1 VSEWC
6 CRPCNES
13 AAMPETAS
21 AIMPRCPHVAVA
33 LLVAFAPAAFVTSG
47 AEAQTYRIAPERTQ
61 ARFAVTQFGVLRQE
75 WRFHRV
81 SGTILLDPSR
91 ASGGRIDVAIDLASV
106 DTGWQLRDDF
116 IRGEDVF
123 DVARYPVLEFR
134 STHLEYRDRQI
145 AAAQGL
151 VSLHGVT
158 KPLRLDVR
166 SLDCVRVSGD
176 GGESCAATVSGQ
188 LLRREFGMDFAYP
201 IYGDAILLDFA
212 ITALRSRNDND
223 SDGEGRPTPR

>member
-1 VSEWC
+1 
-6 CRPCNES
+6 
-13 AAMPETAS
+13 MPETAT
-21 AIMPRCPHVAVA
+21 AIMPRRPHVAIA
-33 LLVAFAPAAFVTSG
+33 FLVAFAHAAFGTATS
-47 AEAQTYRIAPERTQ
+47 EAQTYRIAPERTQ
-61 ARFAVTQFGVLRQE
+61 ARFAITQFGVLRQE
-75 WRFHRV
+75 WQFHRM

-91 ASGGRIDVAIDLASV
+91 TGGGRIDVAIDLASV

-123 DVARYPVLEFR
+123 DVARYPVMEFR
-134 STHLEYRDRQI
+134 STQLEYRDQQI

-166 SLDCVRVSGD
+166 GLECVRASGD

-201 IYGDAILLDFA
+201 FIGDEILLDFA
-212 ITALRSRNDND
+212 ITALRVRNDN
-223 SDGEGRPTPR
+223 GEARSTPR